1 MKKIAP
7 SILSADFSNL
17 AQQIRSVEMAGIDWI
32 HCDIMDGRF
41 VPNITFGPL
50 IVNAVSKITNAT
62 IDAHLM
68 IEEPE
73 KYIEAFAKAGADYIT
88 IHQEAV
94 IHLHRII
101 EQIKALGVKAGVS
114 INPGTP
120 VSTLE
125 EILQYVDMIL
135 IMSVN
140 PGFGGQKLIESTLD
154 KIEYLDRLREENGYK
169 YLIQIDGGVTAK
181 NIEKVS
187 QKGCDIFVAG
197 STIFSSGNITA
208 SAMELKNLI

>member
-1 MKKIAP
+1 MKKLAP

-17 AQQIRSVEMAGIDWI
+17 AQQIRAVEMAGIDWI

-50 IVNAVSKITNAT
+50 IVKAVRKITNAVV
-62 IDAHLM
+62 DAHLM

-73 KYIEAFAKAGADYIT
+73 KYVSDFAKAGADFIT

-94 IHLHRII
+94 THLHRIV
-101 EQIKALGVKAGVS
+101 EQIKSLGVKAGVS

-120 VSTLE
+120 ISVLE
-125 EILQYVDMIL
+125 EIIPFVDMIL

-140 PGFGGQKLIESTLD
+140 PGFGGQKLIESTLN
-154 KIEYLDRLREENGYK
+154 KIEYLDKLRKEKDYN
-169 YLIQIDGGVTAK
+169 YLIQIDGGISTA
-181 NIEKVS
+181 NIEMVS
-187 QKGCDIFVAG
+187 KKGCDIFVAG
-197 STIFSSGNITA
+197 SSVFATENITA
-208 SAMELKNLI
+208 SAIELKNLI